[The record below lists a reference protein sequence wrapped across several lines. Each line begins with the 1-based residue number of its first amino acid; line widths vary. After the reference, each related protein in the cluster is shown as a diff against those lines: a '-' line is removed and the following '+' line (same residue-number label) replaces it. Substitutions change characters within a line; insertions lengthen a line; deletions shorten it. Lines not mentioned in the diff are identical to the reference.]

1 MIVLATLL
9 FLFST
14 AASAQ
19 FLRTSYFMEGTS
31 YRLQLNPALAPG
43 RGYINIPVLGSLNAT
58 VNSTSLGYQD
68 VMDIL
73 ENDDDNDFYMSD
85 SFLNRLSSTNELN
98 LNISTDIISAGW
110 YKGKNFWSF
119 NIGLRTD
126 VGASVSRDLFEFMRD
141 MDGLSTTDL
150 TRLASI
156 DETVGEQSL
165 NLNMYT
171 EIGLGLARDI
181 NSKLTVGGRIKAL
194 LGIGNAELN
203 VNGMSVQ
210 SSTSGASIAV
220 DADLELSSRLI
231 EIDKATGGYIN
242 ELEFGSF
249 GLAGWGGAI
258 DLGAAYRL
266 TDRLTLSASIL
277 DLGFIKWS
285 KGQTKVAKTNTDQSF
300 DFSYT
305 SDLQDFVDKVSS
317 GEVLNY
323 DMLELT
329 VDESSEKSRT
339 TGLTSTV
346 VVGAEYELLSNWLV
360 VGAVYTARM
369 AEPKT
374 LHELTFLGTIR
385 PKNWFN
391 LAVSYSVI
399 QASGKTFGLAA
410 KLGYLFL
417 GTDYMFLGSN
427 TKNVNAYIGIS
438 IPLNKKKKQSGS
450 ES

>member
-58 VNSTSLGYQD
+58 VNSSSLGYQD

-98 LNISTDIISAGW
+98 LNVSTDIISAGW

-285 KGQTKVAKTNTDQSF
+285 KGQTKVAKANADQSF
-300 DFSYT
+300 NFSYT

-374 LHELTFLGTIR
+374 LHELTFSGTIR

-410 KLGYLFL
+410 KLGCLFL